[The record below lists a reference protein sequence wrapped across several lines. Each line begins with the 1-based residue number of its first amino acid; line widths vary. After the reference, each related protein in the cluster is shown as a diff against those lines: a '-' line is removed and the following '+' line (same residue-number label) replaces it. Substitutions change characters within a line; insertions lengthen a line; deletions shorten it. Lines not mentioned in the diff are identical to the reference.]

1 MGELRRGGVGEQQI
15 TDLQFAQAA
24 LGTDAEAKRLV
35 EERKK
40 RRIGDVSAS
49 GGSATL
55 TQGESGSLKSGYGQS
70 NL

>member
-1 MGELRRGGVGEQQI
+1 
-15 TDLQFAQAA
+15 

-40 RRIGDVSAS
+40 RRIGEVTAS

-55 TQGESGSLKSGYGQS
+55 AQGDSTSYKSGYGQA